1 MKAKAF
7 KKRNMGATSEQS
19 PNSSES
25 EKYIGPRRMINR
37 LEYIRLLEQ
46 ALMQL
51 GYGDLA
57 RALETASGVEM
68 HPRHATAFRDAV
80 LGGDFQAALELLPEL
95 GSSRDDVY
103 RARFLLLRT
112 KYVEAISAGDTA
124 AALHCLRHELQP
136 LWETDKFDGLDGL
149 QRLTAMLLSAS
160 TPDKTGEN
168 GSGSGQ
174 LAAQAG
180 GREALL
186 AELQALLPPSLL
198 IPESRLEELVEQ
210 ALLSQLEK
218 CYYHNSRTTDISLF
232 ADYSAGI
239 EQLPT
244 SSIQGIT
251 AHTDEV
257 WVVQFSSD
265 GEWMATASKDG
276 RVLLWQV
283 DPVADHH
290 VQLQSI
296 VLRDSA
302 PVTIVA
308 FSPDSKWLLV
318 SSSDGRLQ
326 AFRVGNVRQSV
337 DIRQRGSET
346 ISAAAW
352 LPDSRRVLIT
362 AGGREL
368 QLIDV
373 EEPGAVADRWELGQH
388 TYDAVVSRDGST
400 CVMVGQ
406 DRRLRFLRLSDR
418 REVFRGPEPAAV
430 TCLSMSPDGRF
441 LATNLANGVV
451 HLWPLG
457 DLAAPDTAL
466 GEPQRQDPMDGIPAS
481 PLQEYRAGEGSPGRF
496 VIRSTFGG
504 ANAAF
509 IASGSETGKVHIW
522 HRESGRLL
530 TSLKGHAGT
539 VNSVAWNPRNQYL
552 MASASDDHTVRI
564 WQARAASK
572 DH

>member
-1 MKAKAF
+1 
-7 KKRNMGATSEQS
+7 
-19 PNSSES
+19 
-25 EKYIGPRRMINR
+25 MINR

-80 LGGDFQAALELLPEL
+80 LGGDFQGALDLLPKL
-95 GSSRDDVY
+95 GAPKDDVY
-103 RARFLLLRT
+103 RARFLLLRA
-112 KYVEAISAGDTA
+112 KYIEAISAGDTA
-124 AALHCLRHELQP
+124 AALYCLRHELQP
-136 LWETDKFDGLDGL
+136 LWESDKFDGLDGL

-160 TPDKTGEN
+160 ASTPGNEPEQNGKMN
-168 GSGSGQ
+168 GSGQ
-174 LAAQAG
+174 VAVQAG
-180 GREALL
+180 RREALL

-232 ADYSAGI
+232 ADYSAGP

-244 SSIQGIT
+244 TSIQRIT

-276 RVLLWQV
+276 SVLLWHV

-290 VQLQSI
+290 VQAQSI

-326 AFRVGNVRQSV
+326 AFNVANV
-337 DIRQRGSET
+337 KHAVEIRPRGSET

-352 LPDSRRVLIT
+352 FPNSKRVLIT

-368 QLIDV
+368 QLVDAV
-373 EEPGAVADRWELGQH
+373 ESGAVVDRWDLGQH

-457 DLAAPDTAL
+457 DLNAPDTAL
-466 GEPQRQDPMDGIPAS
+466 GEPQKMDPMDGIPDA

-496 VIRSTFGG
+496 VIRSAFGG
-504 ANAAF
+504 ANSAF
-509 IASGSETGKVHIW
+509 IASGSESGDVHIW

-530 TSLKGHAGT
+530 ASLKSHSGT

-552 MASASDDHTVRI
+552 LASASDDHTVQI
-564 WQARAASK
+564 WQARAVSK
-572 DH
+572 DCQL